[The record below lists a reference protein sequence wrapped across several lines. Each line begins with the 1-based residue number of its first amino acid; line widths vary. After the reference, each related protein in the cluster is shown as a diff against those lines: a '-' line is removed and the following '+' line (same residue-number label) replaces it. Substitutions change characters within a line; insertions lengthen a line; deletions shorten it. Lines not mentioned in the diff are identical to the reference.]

1 MLARGVHARVAAVLA
16 ALLALSVLGTPTA
29 AALPAE
35 PTGLAPGNGQTIDAS
50 PVLTWDRSPDAT
62 SYDVE
67 VSARSDFTTKLY
79 SVTTVNR
86 RATPTAQLPMTD
98 VYWRVRAKA
107 SSGTS
112 AWTTASFVRSRLAGP
127 VLQAPADGDL
137 LQPPVEPVVLRWNPV
152 AGASSYTVEIDRGPD
167 PDWVG
172 TVSSSTATTS
182 YTPGPLAGGSWSWRV
197 TATLGAGQLTFA
209 SQERA
214 FSVGELGNVNVTLPA
229 EGQDLEDVVL
239 DWDPV
244 PGAVRYDVR
253 VSTDEQF
260 PAGTIIDD
268 RTVSSTRYSPAETYD
283 VGAYWWQVRAVDAL
297 GAAKD
302 WGVIAKHAFTRS
314 WDNRP
319 TAPGHGTDPNPD
331 PDPDGAPRL
340 VYPADDASTAVTGD
354 LYYQWTPVRHAAK
367 YQLEV
372 SIDEA
377 FSPGKFWICTTSHT
391 TYTPEKVKPTA
402 CLPQLNGQLWWRVKA
417 IDGPA
422 GVNGF
427 YSAKGTFRYSRD
439 QVPIVSPNG
448 GFSVNQPALVDVPT
462 LKWEPVA
469 GAERYQVNLLS
480 YGGISKSVTTYSTS
494 WTPAA
499 LLAADQDEN
508 PYKWTVQAVDADGN
522 ETPLPASGN
531 GRYLQVS
538 GDIPTTGAAPLTPL
552 DQDAG
557 PTGRF
562 PALRWEPAPAAEHYR
577 LWVGRAGTN
586 TFDLVQDR
594 FEYPAGT
601 ETSAEHIGA
610 GNYQWYVEAID
621 SAEHIIGT
629 GPLGS
634 FTVTEART
642 VTGQQI
648 ALKGTSLD
656 AGTTCSYSLLDQ
668 PVKRTCP
675 AIAGTPVLDWQSDP
689 NTAFYIVYLSR
700 DQTFQ
705 NMVYGEYSKPK
716 DLPRTYQ
723 TRWTKTL
730 TLADSQAGSGPG
742 TGPYYWFIRPCKALN
757 VCAPDPIEANH
768 AFVKRS
774 APVTLAPVTGTANEI
789 TFSWQPY
796 LATNQA
802 APADPLTGERSDQ
815 EARTYE
821 IQVSDTAGMDHLV
834 DDAEVDQ
841 PTYTAPTKVYPEGN
855 LFWRVRAYD
864 GDSRPLPWSETQT
877 LLKSSPRPSGT
888 SPSGTVPA
896 TEAFRW
902 TVAPFAASYDLEVY
916 KNADTAASS
925 TNLAF
930 RKNVKEAGYAQV
942 TPLAAGMDYVWR
954 TRRVDASSNK
964 GAWSD
969 WTSFRIEGTAPILE
983 LPAAGATVPTAESL
997 FTWDPIDGA
1006 ESYKFERRTVSTGSV
1021 DTVVTSALAW
1031 APSSKL
1037 PAGASQWRVTS
1048 LDASGNVLGSSAWRA
1063 LTVQGGP
1070 AATSTPVVTGS
1081 GTVGELLHVSG
1092 PAWDVPDVTTSYQWL
1107 RNGAAISGATGVDY
1121 EVVSTDVGK
1130 SLSVRATG
1138 TLAGYD
1144 AGSAL
1149 SNAVTGVLGATTTA
1163 VTPPT
1168 LSGTGRVGSA
1178 LTATL
1183 PTWDQPGVTTTY
1195 RWLRDGVAVGST
1207 NSLTFTPRE
1216 SDLGGTITFEATGK
1230 RTGYNNAVV
1239 AASGVLVTAGA
1250 AATPSVAPAIS
1261 GQPKVGQSLSVRGG
1275 TWPSGVKLSY
1285 QWLRDGA
1292 PITGATSTSYRL
1304 VVADATRALSVLVTA
1319 TRSGYETGTATT
1331 SAVRIARMTSTTKF
1345 SLPASTVKARAGK
1358 GKVKALV
1365 TVTVSGWSTPS
1376 GQVRIL
1382 DGKKV
1387 IAKAKLKKNG
1397 TAVVR
1402 LKGLKKG
1409 KHKLVATY
1417 DGTTAAAK
1425 STSARLVL
1433 KVV

>member
-1 MLARGVHARVAAVLA
+1 MLARGVHARVAAVVA
-16 ALLALSVLGTPTA
+16 TLLALSTLAVPTA

-35 PTGLAPGNGQTIDAS
+35 PTGLTPGSGATVDAS

-79 SVTTVNR
+79 TVTTVNR
-86 RATPTAQLPMTD
+86 RATPTSQLPMTD
-98 VYWRVRAKA
+98 IYWRVRAK
-107 SSGTS
+107 SSTGNS
-112 AWTTASFVRSRLAGP
+112 GWTAASFLRSRLAGP
-127 VLQAPADGDL
+127 VIQAPSDGDL
-137 LQPPVEPVVLRWNPV
+137 LQPPDEPVVLRWNPV
-152 AGASSYTVEIDRGPD
+152 AGASGYTVEIDRGPD

-172 TVSSSTATTS
+172 TVSGTTTTTS

-197 TATLGAGQLTFA
+197 TATLGTGQLTFA

-214 FSVGELGNVNVTLPA
+214 FSVGELGNVDVTLPA

-239 DWDPV
+239 DWTPV

-260 PAGTIIDD
+260 AVSTIIDD
-268 RTVSSTRYSPAETYD
+268 QTVSSTRYSPAETYD

-302 WGVIAKHAFTRS
+302 WGSVSKHTFTRS

-319 TAPGHGTDPNPD
+319 TAPGHGSDPNPD
-331 PDPDGAPRL
+331 PDLDGAPRL
-340 VYPADDASTAVTGD
+340 VYPANNAATAVTGD

-372 SIDEA
+372 STDEA
-377 FSPGKFWICTTSHT
+377 FSPGRFWTCTTSHT
-391 TYTPEKVKPTA
+391 TFTPEKVKTTA

-439 QVPIVSPNG
+439 QVSIVSPAG
-448 GFSVNQPALVDVPT
+448 GFSVNQPALVNGVPT
-462 LKWEPVA
+462 MKWEPVA
-469 GAERYQVNLLS
+469 GAERYLVKLLS
-480 YGGISKSVTTYSTS
+480 YSGTSRSVTTYSTS
-494 WTPAA
+494 WTPTEKLEPA
-499 LLAADQDEN
+499 QN
-508 PYKWTVQAVDADGN
+508 PYMWTVQAVDADGN
-522 ETPLPASGN
+522 ETPLPASN
-531 GRYLQVS
+531 PGRYFAVS
-538 GDIPTTGAAPLTPL
+538 GDVPTTGVAPLTPL
-552 DQDAG
+552 NQDAG

-562 PALRWEPAPAAEHYR
+562 PALRWEPAAGADYYR

-586 TFDLVQDR
+586 TFDLFPDN
-594 FEYPAGT
+594 FHYPAGT
-601 ETSAEHIGA
+601 ESTDTHISAGD
-610 GNYQWYVEAID
+610 YQWYVEAID
-621 SAEHIIGT
+621 VNDHIIGT
-629 GPLGS
+629 GPRGN
-634 FTVTEART
+634 FTVTEANV

-656 AGTTCSYSLLDQ
+656 ARTTCSYSLLDQ

-675 AIAGTPVLDWQSDP
+675 AIAGTPVLDWQPDP
-689 NTAFYIVYLSR
+689 NTSFYIVYLSR

-705 NMVYGEYSKPK
+705 NMVYGDYSKPK
-716 DLPRTYQ
+716 DLPRTFQ

-730 TLADSQAGSGPG
+730 TLAESQAGTGPG
-742 TGPYYWFIRPCKALN
+742 TGPYYWFIRPCKSVN

-774 APVTLAPVTGTANEI
+774 VPVTLEPVTSTANEI

-802 APADPLTGERSDQ
+802 AAADPLTGERSDQ

-821 IQVSDTAGMDHLV
+821 IQVSDSAGMDHLI

-855 LFWRVRAYD
+855 LYWRVRAYD
-864 GDSRPLPWSETQT
+864 GDDRPLPWSETRS
-877 LLKSSPRPSGT
+877 LLKSSPRPSGL

-925 TNLAF
+925 ANLAF
-930 RKNVKEAGYAQV
+930 RKTVKEAGYAQV
-942 TPLAAGMDYVWR
+942 TPLAPGMDYVWR
-954 TRRVDASSNK
+954 TRRVDASGNK

-969 WTSFRIEGTAPILE
+969 WTSFRIEGTAPVLG
-983 LPAAGATVPTAESL
+983 LPAAGATVPTAETL
-997 FTWDPIDGA
+997 FTWDPVDGA
-1006 ESYKFERRTVSTGSV
+1006 ASYKFERRTVATGSV
-1021 DTVVTSALAW
+1021 DTVPTTALAW

-1048 LDASGNVLGSSAWRA
+1048 LDAAGNVLASSGWRD

-1070 AATSTPVVTGS
+1070 AASSTPVVTGS

-1092 PAWDVPDVTTSYQWL
+1092 PAWDVPDVATTYQWL
-1107 RNGAAISGATGVDY
+1107 RNGTAISGATGVDY
-1121 EVVSTDVGK
+1121 EVVSADVGK

-1144 AGSAL
+1144 PGTAL

-1168 LSGTGRVGSA
+1168 LSGTGRVGSP
-1178 LTATL
+1178 LSATL
-1183 PTWDQPGVTTTY
+1183 PTWDQPGVATTY
-1195 RWLRDGVAVGST
+1195 RWLRDGVTVGST
-1207 NSLTFTPRE
+1207 SSLTFTPRDT
-1216 SDLGGTITFEATGK
+1216 DLGATITFEATGK

-1239 AASGVLVTAGA
+1239 VASGVLVMAGA
-1250 AATPSVAPAIS
+1250 AATASVAPSIS
-1261 GQPKVGQSLSVRGG
+1261 GQAKVGQSLSVRGG
-1275 TWPSGVKLSY
+1275 TWPSGVRLGY
-1285 QWLRDGA
+1285 QWLRNGA
-1292 PITGATSTSYRL
+1292 PIAGATSTSYRP

-1319 TRSGYETGTATT
+1319 TRSSYETGSATT
-1331 SAVRIARMTSTTKF
+1331 APVVIPRMTSTTKLT
-1345 SLPASTVKARAGK
+1345 LPSGTAKAKAGRA
-1358 GKVKALV
+1358 KVKATI
-1365 TVTVSGWSTPS
+1365 TVIVAGWPTPT
-1376 GQVRIL
+1376 GQVRVR

-1397 TAVVR
+1397 TVVVK
-1402 LKGLKKG
+1402 LKKLKKG

-1417 DGTTAAAK
+1417 DGTTTAAK
-1425 STSARLVL
+1425 STSTRLVL